1 MRSRESVLNTGD
13 AKVTKTDNPC
23 PPGAAGLGADMQ

>member
-1 MRSRESVLNTGD
+1 MRSRASLLNIGD
-13 AKVTKTDNPC
+13 AKVAKTDNPC